1 MSPSARTEPRRRAS
15 RSRLLLVGGGES
27 MRELSRVLRRHLD
40 HVSESADLYLA
51 VAEVAQASAREPI
64 GVVAVSAD
72 ADGYDPRVVV
82 DAFARIDPSVQLVLV
97 VQRAQESFVADAIAE
112 GFEHS
117 ITLPPDGDE
126 ILGVLAELGLAGAAR
141 PAATTTPPAIPTS
154 AANGANGANGPNAA
168 ENRIPDPR
176 SVVEIAIEHAR
187 AELASRGGVGATATA
202 SPASAP
208 ERDGHAAEIERT
220 RALPR
225 APAAIDPPATPE
237 PNIEHRHGDAPP
249 GDIDLVRAL
258 SDGGD
263 FHAAAVRV
271 LRHHLGTADVRFLP
285 EPRPE
290 EADAIG
296 AENPAIRRATVARGG
311 HRYGSL
317 ISATLDDATL
327 AAWAEWLSHWLRL
340 DESHRELRRLAWTDE
355 LTGAGNRRAFETTL
369 GDTIARA
376 RRERQSFSL
385 LYFDID
391 DFKKYNDRFGH
402 AAGDR
407 VLRETV
413 EVLRACVR
421 KGDQVFRIG
430 GDEFVVLFCD
440 PSGPRQGGN
449 GIPHSI
455 DDVLRRFQKSVCE
468 LCLPQLGL
476 DGPGTVTISAG
487 ISAFPWDGHDAASL
501 VDHADRLALE
511 SKRAGKNVVTF
522 GPGARR
528 MIDEAAEGK

>member
-1 MSPSARTEPRRRAS
+1 MNPAARTESRRRGS
-15 RSRLLLVGGGES
+15 RARLLLVGGGEP
-27 MRELSRVLRRHLD
+27 MRELSRILRRHLD
-40 HVSESADLYLA
+40 HVSESPDLYLA
-51 VAEVAQASAREPI
+51 VAEVAQSSAREPI

-82 DAFARIDPSVQLVLV
+82 DAFARIDPSVQLLLV
-97 VQRAQESFVADAIAE
+97 VNRAQESFVADAIAE

-126 ILGVLAELGLAGAAR
+126 ILGVLSELGLAGAVR
-141 PAATTTPPAIPTS
+141 PAPAPPAAAS
-154 AANGANGANGPNAA
+154 ATPAPATEP
-168 ENRIPDPR
+168 RIPDPR

-187 AELASRGGVGATATA
+187 AELASRGGVAATT
-202 SPASAP
+202 ASAP

-220 RALPR
+220 RPLPR
-225 APAAIDPPATPE
+225 AAAAIDPPATPE

-290 EADAIG
+290 EADAIE
-296 AENPAIRRATVARGG
+296 AENPAIRRAAVTRGG

-317 ISATLDDATL
+317 ISATLDAATL

-340 DESHRELRRLAWTDE
+340 EESHRELRRLAWTDE

-369 GDTIARA
+369 ADTIARA

-391 DFKKYNDRFGH
+391 DFKRYNDRFGH

-449 GIPHSI
+449 GIPQSI

-476 DGPGTVTISAG
+476 DGPGTVTVSAG

-511 SKRAGKNVVTF
+511 SKRAGKNVITF

-528 MIDEAAEGK
+528 MIDEEAAGK